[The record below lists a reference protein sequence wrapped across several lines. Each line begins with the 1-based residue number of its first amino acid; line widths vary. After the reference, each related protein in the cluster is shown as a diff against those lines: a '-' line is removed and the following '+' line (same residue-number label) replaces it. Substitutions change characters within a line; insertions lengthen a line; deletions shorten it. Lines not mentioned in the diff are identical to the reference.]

1 MLVYVLTFVLIA
13 GSGARTNVEV
23 PNLRSEDH
31 CRAVVLERLS
41 QLPRGTRLVQPT
53 CTQRGYST

>member
-53 CTQRGYST
+53 CVQRGYST

>member
-1 MLVYVLTFVLIA
+1 MFVYVLTFVLIA
-13 GSGARTNVEV
+13 GSGTRTNVEV

>member
-1 MLVYVLTFVLIA
+1 MFVYVLTFVLIA

-41 QLPRGTRLVQPT
+41 QLPRGARLVQPT

>member
-1 MLVYVLTFVLIA
+1 MLVYVLTFALVA